1 MKAALVRSSY
11 IAILWAGGGLG
22 AWLSGGGVGATG
34 WLLGMVSRADLYW
47 SLEDRPRRFWLMLAL
62 AMIGIRTGVNS

>member
-1 MKAALVRSSY
+1 M
-11 IAILWAGGGLG
+11 G